1 MADDDRNEQLL
12 MVLAAEEANVNAEL
26 TFVDDGAQLLMHL
39 NSRLESKQLPDLILL
54 DLRMPVLD
62 GHRTL
67 RQLQSHPVLWQIPVI
82 TFSSSTR
89 GEDRDRSLS
98 SGARWFVSKPSEYS
112 EMVAFINGL
121 PDRAANAEHYEMD
134 IDDGFTF
141 SSDVTLADLE
151 IDIGDLDIDLRDA
164 DE

>member
-12 MVLAAEEANVNAEL
+12 MVLAAEEADVNAEL
-26 TFVDDGAQLLMHL
+26 TFVDDGAQLLIHL

-67 RQLQSHPVLWQIPVI
+67 RQLQAHPVLWQIPVV

-98 SGARWFVSKPSEYS
+98 AGARWFVSKPSEYS

-121 PDRAANAEHYEMD
+121 PDRAANAEHYDMQIDDSSTFTSELVFDDLD
-134 IDDGFTF
+134 IDTD
-141 SSDVTLADLE
+141 A
-151 IDIGDLDIDLRDA
+151 LDIDLRDA